1 MSEQPHDRFPGSLR
15 DVAARTALPSRPV
28 LSKPQIGEMSLRPEA
43 PTSHRMSR
51 SISPNSEDSALR
63 DASPSPSA
71 ASPVSSTAMSAAKPS
86 PPPGSHTPGGQIC
99 SNCGTTRTP
108 LWRRSPQGATI
119 CNACGLYYKARNTSR
134 PIGLK
139 KPPQVVQEK
148 PSGHPVSIAP
158 KPNANVPGATYVSAE
173 QTPTGSCPGGGRCN
187 GTGGA
192 EGCYGCPA
200 FNNRLSK
207 SANLNVKG
215 QKSASCRPADAP
227 TEGSSQFTSINDHAT
242 DLTTAQPTT
251 PNQQDDT
258 AVVIACQNC
267 GTTVTPLWRRDESGH
282 TICNACGLYYKLHN
296 VHRPTTMKKA
306 TIKRRKRV
314 IPAGEDA
321 ELEDASQAGQTPP
334 LAEKGSV
341 NDDGSVNLGFRR
353 QQAQPS
359 GMDYMSA
366 RPSSQGHRQPSPISG
381 ASDLAAY
388 HQQSLR
394 PRNMHQPLSDDNR
407 LPPIAGLHAPGGV
420 VDRQSSMSPA
430 SFGSLTRKR
439 SFSSTEHDP
448 RSQQDESGGENSKR
462 LSSIKSILNPSQQG
476 GRHDE
481 RSDFALPPLRSPG
494 PTAPPPPG
502 SPGTHSTRDHT
513 PARSDAEGEQIKA
526 DRRAALQRERDAMRE
541 MLAAKERE
549 LMEMGE

>member
-1 MSEQPHDRFPGSLR
+1 MSEQPSHDRFPGSLR

-43 PTSHRMSR
+43 PTSHRTSR

-99 SNCGTTRTP
+99 
-108 LWRRSPQGATI
+108 RSPQGATI

-148 PSGHPVSIAP
+148 LSGQPISIAP
-158 KPNANVPGATYVSAE
+158 KPNANVPGAT
-173 QTPTGSCPGGGRCN
+173 
-187 GTGGA
+187 
-192 EGCYGCPA
+192 
-200 FNNRLSK
+200 LSK

-215 QKSASCRPADAP
+215 QKSASCRPADTP
-227 TEGSSQFTSINDHAT
+227 TEGSSQFTSINDHAI

-258 AVVIACQNC
+258 TVVIACQNC

-321 ELEDASQAGQTPP
+321 ELDDASQAGQTPP

-353 QQAQPS
+353 QEAQPS

-439 SFSSTEHDP
+439 SFSSAEHDP
-448 RSQQDESGGENSKR
+448 RNQQEESGGENSKR

-494 PTAPPPPG
+494 PTAPPPPA
-502 SPGTHSTRDHT
+502 SPGTYSTRDHT
-513 PARSDAEGEQIKA
+513 PARSDAEGEHIKA

-549 LMEMGE
+549 LMEMGD